1 MTPTATVLLV
11 FGRGVVAGDD
21 GYRLTAESAARTRA
35 AIGYVRAHATEF
47 RRAAGARVVFTGG
60 WPHGPAGAQGPP
72 AGSRE
77 GELMLALAHAA
88 GLDGYARLHAE
99 TRSRTTLQN
108 LAHTVQDGLLAGR
121 VYTPARPLGLVSHP
135 WHLPRIRFLAGKVLG
150 LTGAHAAG
158 RAGHRTRPGAR
169 PARAGRAGGQPPLL
183 PRPAHPGGAAAP
195 RTRPGPVG
203 GTRRHTVPPLTLD
216 HDGSSATGGI
226 RRLPARVRTDVDRH
240 R

>member
-1 MTPTATVLLV
+1 MGRVTPTATVLLV

-35 AIGYVRAHATEF
+35 AIGYVRAHAAEF

-60 WPHGPAGAQGPP
+60 WPHGPAGAAGPP

-77 GELMLALAHAA
+77 GELMLALARAA

-108 LAHTVQDGLLAGR
+108 LAHTVQDGLLAGQ

-150 LTGAHAAG
+150 LTGATLLDVPVAG
-158 RAGHRTRPGAR
+158 PDPV
-169 PARAGRAGGQPPLL
+169 PARRERAARAASRLCYLGLRTPEALL
-183 PRPAHPGGAAAP
+183 RRERDLARSAERVAALF
-195 RTRPGPVG
+195 
-203 GTRRHTVPPLTLD
+203 RR
-216 HDGSSATGGI
+216 
-226 RRLPARVRTDVDRH
+226 
-240 R
+240 